1 MNEYNVY
8 GSQPRQS
15 GAMTAA
21 LGGRL
26 PFVQKV
32 YALFMLGILTTVG
45 AGGLLVAT
53 PKVTVQVA
61 ADATAAIPAGVLA
74 AYNNGLLVI
83 IAFFVAFFV
92 ARALWRAPGLNVLAM
107 LGFCAVTGAM
117 ITPRIFIATLTEPG
131 TVPMAG
137 ALTALTFGTLT
148 IYAFVSG
155 KRFNYLGAGLN
166 MALWGLII
174 GGLLNG
180 FFFHSPFAHYLLAW
194 VGVVVFGGYVL
205 YDTSVILRDLDD
217 QDYTGGALRLYL
229 DAVNLFLTILSLLS
243 GRRD

>member
-8 GSQPRQS
+8 SSRPEQS
-15 GAMTAA
+15 GAMAAA

-32 YALFMLGILTTVG
+32 YALFMLGILTTIG
-45 AGGLLVAT
+45 AGAMLFAGPSEA
-53 PKVTVQVA
+53 VTVGERTIHVPLALAAVA
-61 ADATAAIPAGVLA
+61 NAYIGVL
-74 AYNNGLLVI
+74 
-83 IAFFVAFFV
+83 IAFIVSFFI
-92 ARALWRAPGLNVLAM
+92 ARAVWRVAGLNVLMM
-107 LGFCAVTGAM
+107 LVFCAITGLM
-117 ITPRIFIATLTEPG
+117 ITPRVFIATIADGPG
-131 TVPMAG
+131 TVAMAG
-137 ALTALTFGTLT
+137 AMTAITFGTLT
-148 IYAFVSG
+148 LYAFIS
-155 KRFNYLGAGLN
+155 RRNFSFLGAGLN

-180 FFFHSPFAHYLLAW
+180 LFFHSPFTHYLMAW
-194 VGVVVFGGYVL
+194 FGVVIFGGYVL
-205 YDTSVILRDLDD
+205 YDTSVILRELDE